1 MSVKYS
7 MWWQNEKIINISATN
22 QSEMKTL
29 CDWAAC
35 WFRHCFHGILGFV
48 FSWNICDS
56 HGKESA
62 CNTGDPGSISGLG
75 RSPGKGNGNPLQ
87 YSWLENSRTEEAG
100 QLQSRGSQRVRHNW
114 ATNTFTSLHGTPT
127 LLQRTISRQITLIQA
142 DISSKLDTVSLENN
156 WQYLLPKITLPMI
169 LDFSR
174 KKWEFGKHIFYL
186 ELDSIPIYK
195 RLFW

>member
-48 FSWNICDS
+48 F
-56 HGKESA
+56 HGTSVTHMVKNLPATQEIQVQFLGWEDPLGKGMATHSSTLDWRIHGPRRLVSYSPWGHKESD
-62 CNTGDPGSISGLG
+62 T
-75 RSPGKGNGNPLQ
+75 
-87 YSWLENSRTEEAG
+87 TER
-100 QLQSRGSQRVRHNW
+100 L
-114 ATNTFTSLHGTPT
+114 TLSLPFMEHQ
-127 LLQRTISRQITLIQA
+127 LQRTISRQITLIQA